1 MGRRTDKKSQNQ
13 HWQQFVLDNLHRK
26 NITADDIADDS
37 QPYPDIDGKDYETAV
52 ATLKRY
58 LSPSGWKRLSDRFR
72 QFKARRI
79 SQKTTITLRQET
91 LAKLREA
98 GRLAGT
104 DDYDMLVEFL
114 LDPEED
120 LEPTRQHVSDLDSGL
135 TVEQA
140 TRIMLTKL
148 SLRKSTRK
156 TVLNAIQQAYEAGW
170 KDGKAHKSKRE
181 SSSAALDAAAS
192 VYMDAIKAL

>member
-1 MGRRTDKKSQNQ
+1 MSRRTDKNSQNQ

-98 GRLAGT
+98 ARLAGT

-114 LDPEED
+114 LDPEEN
-120 LEPTRQHVSDLDSGL
+120 LEPTRQHVSDLDTGL
-135 TVEQA
+135 TQEQL
-140 TRIMLTKL
+140 TQLMLAKL
-148 SLRKSTRK
+148 SLRQSTRK
-156 TVLNAIQQAYEAGW
+156 KVLNAIQQAYEAGW
-170 KDGKAHKSKRE
+170 VEGKAHKGKRTP
-181 SSSAALDAAAS
+181 AVLDAATT
-192 VYMDAIKAL
+192 VYMDLIKGL